1 MKKSPL
7 PLNQLALV
15 ENPVSRV
22 RYTIGSLTFQD
33 VNYIRNK
40 GLCKLIST
48 CQDTIENREILG
60 VEACRWN
67 KKLA

>member
-1 MKKSPL
+1 MKTANL

-15 ENPVSRV
+15 ENPVNRE
-22 RYTIGSLTFQD
+22 RYTIGALSFQD

-48 CQDTIENREILG
+48 CQDTVENREILG

-67 KKLA
+67 KNIA